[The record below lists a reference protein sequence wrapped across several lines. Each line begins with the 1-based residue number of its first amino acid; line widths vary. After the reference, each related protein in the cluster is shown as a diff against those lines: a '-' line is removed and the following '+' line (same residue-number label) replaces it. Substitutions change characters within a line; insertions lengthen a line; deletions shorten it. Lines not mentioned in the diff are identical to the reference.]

1 MLRVLPHNLKMRV
14 VRMFAVFAAIIFV
27 SAVIIFKTHGEEDEL
42 YVVLLSQEEV
52 NCTSFLDMISP
63 PFPALLIDH
72 RILRLLKRNICRASK
87 AKVRIAVDVRYS
99 AIIRKAK
106 YPMYDIVYY
115 ERPADTD
122 YLRFLDDVTRI
133 IPRQVHLEI

>member
-1 MLRVLPHNLKMRV
+1 MRV
-14 VRMFAVFAAIIFV
+14 TRMFALFVATIFV
-27 SAVIIFKTHGEEDEL
+27 SAIIIFKTHGEEDEL
-42 YVVLLSQEEV
+42 YVAELSQEEV
-52 NCTSFLDMISP
+52 NCTSFLDTINP

-72 RILRLLKRNICRASK
+72 RILKLLKRNVCRASK
-87 AKVRIAVDVRYS
+87 AKVRIAVDVRHS
-99 AIIRKAK
+99 GIVRKAK

-133 IPRQVHLEI
+133 IPRQVNLEI